1 MPKSVLIGIQSRS
14 GSTRLPRKAFELIGG
29 KMMLDHVIDACK
41 RAASYAGKGG
51 HVSARVVLLT
61 PDDDPI
67 ATAFANRC
75 DIVEGPMDDVLSR
88 YIVAVEKYRPD
99 LVVRIT
105 GDCPLIPNYII
116 SRMIALATQNGY
128 DYLSNVDERFRTS
141 IDGTDCEAIS
151 AKLLLET
158 SRLAVSS
165 YDREHV
171 TTLIR
176 SNPPAW
182 ANIGAVLNH
191 FDQSDVKL
199 SVDTP
204 ADLARARLA
213 FDAAADKYSLAI
225 RTFGQT
231 RVHAL

>member
-1 MPKSVLIGIQSRS
+1 MVKNVLIGIQARS

-29 KMMLDHVIDACK
+29 KMMLDHVIEACK
-41 RAASYAGKGG
+41 KAAAYASKRGQIA
-51 HVSARVVLLT
+51 ARVVLLT
-61 PDDDPI
+61 PEGDPI
-67 ATAFANRC
+67 ATAFGSRC
-75 DIVEGPMDDVLSR
+75 DVVEGSMDDVLSR
-88 YIVAVEKYRPD
+88 YVKACDRYAPD

-105 GDCPLIPNYII
+105 GDCPLIPNYVI
-116 SRMIALATQNGY
+116 SRIIALAVQNDY
-128 DYLSNVDERFRTS
+128 DYVANVDERFRTS

-151 AKLLLET
+151 AKLLLEVG
-158 SRLAVSS
+158 RLAVSKH
-165 YDREHV
+165 DKEHV

-176 SNPPAW
+176 TSPPAW

-191 FDQSDVKL
+191 FDQSGTKL

-204 ADLARARLA
+204 LDLARAREA